1 MPVVQGSPKE
11 LRSKLLLRG
20 LVVWLVFIIVESVL
34 GTLRI
39 LFVETQVGAEVAQ
52 RIGLIAG
59 SVALLAVAY
68 LFINWLGAAGWA
80 ALVEVGVFWVVLT
93 FFFEMGIGHLR
104 GRNWQSLL
112 ADYNVMH
119 GGLMSVAMVLLL
131 FAPLIARTL
140 RSRKPAA
147 LRR

>member
-1 MPVVQGSPKE
+1 MPADQGSPKE
-11 LRSKLLLRG
+11 LRGKLLLRG

-34 GTLRI
+34 GTLRV
-39 LFVETQVGAEVAQ
+39 LFVEPQVGTEVAQ

-59 SVALLAVAY
+59 SAALLAVAY

-80 ALVEVGVFWVVLT
+80 ALLGVGVFWVVLT
-93 FFFEMGIGHLR
+93 FLFEMGIGRLR

-119 GGLMSVAMVLLL
+119 GGLMSAAMVLLL

-140 RSRKPAA
+140 RSRKPAG

>member
-1 MPVVQGSPKE
+1 MPADQGSPKE
-11 LRSKLLLRG
+11 LRGKLLLRG

-34 GTLRI
+34 GTLRV
-39 LFVETQVGAEVAQ
+39 LFVEPQVGTEVAQ

-59 SVALLAVAY
+59 SAALLAVAY

-80 ALVEVGVFWVVLT
+80 ALLGVGVFWVVLT
-93 FFFEMGIGHLR
+93 FLFEMGIGRLR
-104 GRNWQSLL
+104 GRTWQSLL

-140 RSRKPAA
+140 RSRKPAG

>member
-1 MPVVQGSPKE
+1 MPADQGSPKD
-11 LRSKLLLRG
+11 LRGKLLLRG

-34 GTLRI
+34 GTLRV
-39 LFVETQVGAEVAQ
+39 LFVEPQVGTEVAQ

-59 SVALLAVAY
+59 SAALLAVAY

-80 ALVEVGVFWVVLT
+80 ALLGVGVFWVVLT
-93 FFFEMGIGHLR
+93 FLFEMGIGRLR
-104 GRNWQSLL
+104 GRTWQSLL

-140 RSRKPAA
+140 RSRKPGG